1 LIDTAKKSRTS
12 LSVVN
17 SVINS
22 NEKRSEILLKR
33 IKKILKN
40 KIKNKKITFLG
51 VTFKANTDDMRESAC
66 LKMIPYLNNNGA
78 FIRYYDPTGQKREF
92 NKLKN
97 VEYKNNIKNAC
108 ELSDLII
115 IHTEWNEFK
124 LIDLKRIVKKRNFAV
139 YDMRNIYSPEKMK
152 KLNIKYFGIGR

>member
-1 LIDTAKKSRTS
+1 M
-12 LSVVN
+12 
-17 SVINS
+17 
-22 NEKRSEILLKR
+22 ILQD
-33 IKKILKN
+33 KN
-40 KIKNKKITFLG
+40 MN
-51 VTFKANTDDMRESAC
+51 
-66 LKMIPYLNNNGA
+66 
-78 FIRYYDPTGQKREF
+78 F

-124 LIDLKRIVKKRNFAV
+124 LIDLKRIVKKRNFMV

-152 KLNIKYFGIGR
+152 KQNIKYFGIGR